1 MTSPLSRRSLLLAS
15 TASVWGCQAHRGD
28 INALALQDRALSVD
42 FVALGELHDNPHH
55 HRVRAEW
62 VAAWCRQAQHLGR
75 PAGRGPAVVLEHLPQ
90 GAVLRWSSGDDL
102 LRVLSAQGF
111 DAKSWRW
118 PGHQPLMEG
127 LLAAACPVQGGNLPK
142 ELAKRV
148 VREGTGILS
157 PPLQEWI
164 ANSPL
169 TPAAQA
175 DLELQ
180 LRASHC
186 QALPE
191 HLLPG
196 MVLAQRARDAAMA
209 DSMATAWAL
218 GHRPVV
224 LMAGNGHT
232 RRDWGVPQM
241 LQQRLPHATCL
252 SVALTEHGNAPTA
265 ASAQAYDLLWPTPPA
280 GRPPSCPN

>member
-1 MTSPLSRRSLLLAS
+1 MTCPLSRRALLLAS
-15 TASVWGCQAHRGD
+15 TASMWGCQARRSD
-28 INALALQDRALSVD
+28 ASALALQDRALSVD

-55 HRVRAEW
+55 HRLRAEW
-62 VAAWCRQAQHLGR
+62 VAAWCRQAKHLRR
-75 PAGRGPAVVLEHLPQ
+75 PSGRGPAVVLEHLPQ
-90 GAVLRWSSGDDL
+90 GAVLHWSSGDDL
-102 LRVLSAQGF
+102 LSMLSAQGF
-111 DAKSWRW
+111 DAKGWRW
-118 PGHQPLMEG
+118 PVHQPLMEG
-127 LLAAACPVQGGNLPK
+127 LLAAACPIQGGNLPK
-142 ELAKRV
+142 DMAKRV

-157 PPLQEWI
+157 PALQAWI

-169 TPAAQA
+169 TPAALA
-175 DLELQ
+175 DLEHQ

-186 QALPE
+186 QTLPE
-191 HLLPG
+191 RLLPG
-196 MVLAQRARDAAMA
+196 MVHAQRARDAAMA
-209 DSMATAWAL
+209 DTMAKAWRL

-252 SVALTEHGNAPTA
+252 SVALSEDGNVPTA

-280 GRPPSCPN
+280 ARPPSCPH